1 MKTWHAVAFL
11 IVTARGRAGEPVG
24 ESFSGLRMRPETAA
38 GIDQWLST
46 SVINR
51 AMWLAHVDPEDDRLP
66 RAGAWHGGP
75 GDLGGMIAGG
85 RA

>member
-1 MKTWHAVAFL
+1 M
-11 IVTARGRAGEPVG
+11 ARRFAAECAA
-24 ESFSGLRMRPETAA
+24 RPIDDAAWQQELERRA